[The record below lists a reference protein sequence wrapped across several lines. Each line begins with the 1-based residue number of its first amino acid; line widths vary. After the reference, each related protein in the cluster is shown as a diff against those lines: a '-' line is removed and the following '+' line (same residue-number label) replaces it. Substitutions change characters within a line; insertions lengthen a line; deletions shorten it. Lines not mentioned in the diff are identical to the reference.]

1 MKQIILNVSD
11 GVTEIE
17 IQSRTI
23 SDKVWAKVV
32 LDEARGDT
40 ITLDVDCHGKI
51 ALRKITPLEFV
62 DEMNKIARESGLDE
76 EVAHS
81 RMDALM
87 CRVLAEQGFG
97 KGVSVFDQQSK
108 YYA

>member
-17 IQSRTI
+17 LQSRTI
-23 SDKVWAKVV
+23 SDKAYAKVI
-32 LDEARGDT
+32 LDEVCGDT
-40 ITLDVDCHGKI
+40 ITLDVDCHGKV
-51 ALRKITPLEFV
+51 ALRKITPVEFLN
-62 DEMNKIARESGLDE
+62 EMNKIARESGLDE

-97 KGVSVFDQQSK
+97 KGVSVFDQQLK
-108 YYA
+108 HYV

>member
-62 DEMNKIARESGLDE
+62 DEMNKIARECGLDE

-97 KGVSVFDQQSK
+97 KGVSVFDRQSK
-108 YYA
+108 HYA

>member
-1 MKQIILNVSD
+1 VKQIILNVSD

-32 LDEARGDT
+32 LDEVRGDT

-51 ALRKITPLEFV
+51 ALRKITPV
-62 DEMNKIARESGLDE
+62 DFLNEMNKIARESGLDE

-87 CRVLAEQGFG
+87 CRVLQEQGFG
-97 KGVSVFDQQSK
+97 TGVRVFNMQSK
-108 YYA
+108 GYM